1 MGRTFRGDHE
11 KTDGGNGNEI
21 ITTLNIHD
29 AEVRG
34 GEEICEV
41 ECEEVLEQVQSQYD
55 GYQGDDNE
63 EW

>member
-1 MGRTFRGDHE
+1 MGRTFRGDHD
-11 KTDGGNGNEI
+11 KTDGGNSNEI
-21 ITTLNIHD
+21 ITTFNIHD
-29 AEVRG
+29 GEVSG

-41 ECEEVLEQVQSQYD
+41 ECEEVLEKVQSQYD

>member
-1 MGRTFRGDHE
+1 MGRTFRGTHE
-11 KTDGGNGNEI
+11 KTDGDNGNEI
-21 ITTLNIHD
+21 ITTVNIHD
-29 AEVRG
+29 GEDRG
-34 GEEICEV
+34 GEEFWEV